1 MGVLTDIDTTLK
13 NSDISL
19 IKMKLFDKLCRFNK
33 DACFTFTIY
42 ELVRCLDIEITDIEM
57 LLENGICKE
66 HASVVEYMIS
76 NNEMNPH
83 EVSDFNFCKAYLN
96 NSGEPNKLHG
106 IHGKLSYS
114 TQDFLDKS
122 ALGCL
127 IIFDP
132 QTQKEFFKYK
142 YEYKTTYI
150 DDDGF
155 FKYSFPTAYK
165 GYGYSKYIL

>member
-19 IKMKLFDKLCRFNK
+19 IKKKLFDKLCRFGR
-33 DACFTFTIY
+33 DACFVFTVY
-42 ELVRCLDIEITDIEM
+42 DLVRCLDIEITDIEM
-57 LLENGICKE
+57 LLENGVCKE
-66 HASVVEYMIS
+66 HASVVEYKIS

-83 EVSDFNFCKAYLN
+83 EVSDFNFCKEYVIRAGASYT
-96 NSGEPNKLHG
+96 LHDN
-106 IHGKLSYS
+106 LSYS
-114 TQDFLDKS
+114 SQEFLDKS

-132 QTQKEFFKYK
+132 QLQKEFLKYK

-155 FKYSFPTAYK
+155 FKYSFPMASK
-165 GYGYSKYIL
+165 GYSPYIL

>member
-19 IKMKLFDKLCRFNK
+19 IKKKLFDKLCRFNR
-33 DACFTFTIY
+33 DLCFTFTVY
-42 ELVRCLDIEITDIEM
+42 ELVRCFDIELADIEM

-66 HASVVEYMIS
+66 HASVVEFQLDKT
-76 NNEMNPH
+76 NQH
-83 EVSDFNFCKAYLN
+83 EVSDFNFCKAYLSN
-96 NSGEPNKLHG
+96 LGGPYKLHG
-106 IHGKLSYS
+106 NLSYS
-114 TQDFLDKS
+114 SQDFLDKS

-132 QTQKEFFKYK
+132 QTQKEFLKYK

-150 DDDGF
+150 DDNGF
-155 FKYSFPTAYK
+155 FKYSFPMASI
-165 GYGYSKYIL
+165 GYGYSQFIL

>member
-1 MGVLTDIDTTLK
+1 MGVLADIDTTLK

-19 IKMKLFDKLCRFNK
+19 IKKKLFDKLCRFNK
-33 DACFTFTIY
+33 DTCFTFTVY
-42 ELVRCLDIEITDIEM
+42 ELVRCLDIEIADIEM

-66 HASVVEYMIS
+66 HASVVEYKIS

-83 EVSDFNFCKAYLN
+83 EVSDFNFCKTYLN
-96 NSGEPNKLHG
+96 ISEGCGN
-106 IHGKLSYS
+106 ISYS
-114 TQDFLDKS
+114 TQNFLDKS

-132 QTQKEFFKYK
+132 QTQKEFLKYK

-155 FKYSFPTAYK
+155 FKYSFPMAK
-165 GYGYSKYIL
+165 GYSACIL

>member
-1 MGVLTDIDTTLK
+1 MGVFADIDTTLK

-19 IKMKLFDKLCRFNK
+19 IKKKLFDKLCRFNR
-33 DACFTFTIY
+33 DTCFTFTVY
-42 ELVRCLDIEITDIEM
+42 ELVKCFNIEIADIEM

-66 HASVVEYMIS
+66 HASVVEYKFS

-83 EVSDFNFCKAYLN
+83 EVSDFNFCKEYLIRA
-96 NSGEPNKLHG
+96 GESYTPYHN
-106 IHGKLSYS
+106 ISYS
-114 TQDFLDKS
+114 SQNFLDKS

-132 QTQKEFFKYK
+132 QTQKEFLKYK

-150 DDDGF
+150 DDDEF
-155 FKYSFPTAYK
+155 FKYLFPMSK
-165 GYGYSKYIL
+165 GYSACIL

>member
-1 MGVLTDIDTTLK
+1 MGVLADIDTTLK

-19 IKMKLFDKLCRFNK
+19 IKKTLFDKLCRFNR
-33 DACFTFTIY
+33 DACFTFTVY
-42 ELVRCLDIEITDIEM
+42 ELVRCLDIELADIEM
-57 LLENGICKE
+57 LLENGVCKE
-66 HASVVEYMIS
+66 HASVIEYQLDKAI
-76 NNEMNPH
+76 PH
-83 EVSDFNFCKAYLN
+83 AVSDFNFCKAYLN
-96 NSGEPNKLHG
+96 NSGGSYKLHG
-106 IHGKLSYS
+106 IHGQLSYS

-142 YEYKTTYI
+142 YEYKTTNI

-155 FKYSFPTAYK
+155 LKYSFPTASI